1 MVAGFPGTLSA
12 STGTMIAAQQT
23 KSISGTIVD
32 SNGIPVI
39 GANVLVKGTT
49 NGTITDIDGNF
60 TLTVPAGAILQIS
73 FIGYNSQE
81 VTVGEQTSFNVVLK
95 EDTETLEEVVVVGYG
110 VQKKKLVTGAT
121 VEVKGDDVA
130 KRNTI
135 SALGALQNQSPGVNI
150 QATSGKPGDGYKIS
164 IRGAGTNSSTNPLY
178 IIDGVAGGDINALN
192 PADIERIDVLKD
204 AASCA
209 IYGARAANGVIM
221 VTTKQGK
228 AGKVTVTYDANVGWQ
243 NVYNASSG

>member
-1 MVAGFPGTLSA
+1 MNKHAKRTVLVAGTCLSVMVAGFPGTLSA

-81 VTVGEQTSFNVVLK
+81 VTVGEQTSFNVCALHMQ
-95 EDTETLEEVVVVGYG
+95 DTPR
-110 VQKKKLVTGAT
+110 KLF
-121 VEVKGDDVA
+121 K
-130 KRNTI
+130 
-135 SALGALQNQSPGVNI
+135 
-150 QATSGKPGDGYKIS
+150 
-164 IRGAGTNSSTNPLY
+164 
-178 IIDGVAGGDINALN
+178 
-192 PADIERIDVLKD
+192 
-204 AASCA
+204 
-209 IYGARAANGVIM
+209 
-221 VTTKQGK
+221 
-228 AGKVTVTYDANVGWQ
+228 
-243 NVYNASSG
+243 

>member
-1 MVAGFPGTLSA
+1 MNKHAKRTVLVAGTCLSVMVAGFPGTLSA

-81 VTVGEQTSFNVVLK
+81 VTVGEQTSFNVVFEGRYRNFGRSCRSWLWCSEK
-95 EDTETLEEVVVVGYG
+95 ETGNRCYCAGERR
-110 VQKKKLVTGAT
+110 KL
-121 VEVKGDDVA
+121 
-130 KRNTI
+130 
-135 SALGALQNQSPGVNI
+135 
-150 QATSGKPGDGYKIS
+150 GKDEY
-164 IRGAGTNSSTNPLY
+164 
-178 IIDGVAGGDINALN
+178 
-192 PADIERIDVLKD
+192 
-204 AASCA
+204 
-209 IYGARAANGVIM
+209 
-221 VTTKQGK
+221 
-228 AGKVTVTYDANVGWQ
+228 
-243 NVYNASSG
+243 

>member
-1 MVAGFPGTLSA
+1 MNKHVRRTAFVAGAYLSA
-12 STGTMIAAQQT
+12 MIVGTPEVWAASTETVFSVQQT
-23 KSISGTIVD
+23 KSVSGTVVD

-39 GANVLVKGTT
+39 GANILEKGTT

-60 TLTVPAGAILQIS
+60 TLSVSPNAVLQVS
-73 FIGYNSQE
+73 FIGYNTQE
-81 VTVGEQTSFNVVLK
+81 VAVGNQKSIQVVLK

-164 IRGAGTNSSTNPLY
+164 IRGAGTNSS
-178 IIDGVAGGDINALN
+178 I
-192 PADIERIDVLKD
+192 
-204 AASCA
+204 
-209 IYGARAANGVIM
+209 
-221 VTTKQGK
+221 
-228 AGKVTVTYDANVGWQ
+228 
-243 NVYNASSG
+243 SSMG

>member
-73 FIGYNSQE
+73 FIGYNTQE

-130 KRNTI
+130 KEIRLVHWELCRTK
-135 SALGALQNQSPGVNI
+135 ALV
-150 QATSGKPGDGYKIS
+150 
-164 IRGAGTNSSTNPLY
+164 
-178 IIDGVAGGDINALN
+178 
-192 PADIERIDVLKD
+192 
-204 AASCA
+204 
-209 IYGARAANGVIM
+209 
-221 VTTKQGK
+221 
-228 AGKVTVTYDANVGWQ
+228 
-243 NVYNASSG
+243 

>member
-130 KRNTI
+130 KEIRLVHWELCRTK
-135 SALGALQNQSPGVNI
+135 ALV
-150 QATSGKPGDGYKIS
+150 
-164 IRGAGTNSSTNPLY
+164 
-178 IIDGVAGGDINALN
+178 
-192 PADIERIDVLKD
+192 
-204 AASCA
+204 
-209 IYGARAANGVIM
+209 
-221 VTTKQGK
+221 
-228 AGKVTVTYDANVGWQ
+228 
-243 NVYNASSG
+243 